1 MKKDYWS
8 AHTLLINKETA
19 QKFAA
24 YMKKYPVLYKQ
35 LASIVKENTLPS
47 VRKPLI
53 VDVGVGPGLLLKEL
67 QKKFPK
73 AKIIGVDPSKNML
86 ILAKLN
92 VGNSHVTLFEPLLA
106 TAEYIPLQNES
117 VDIVVS
123 RFSLTY
129 WKNPIESFNEIHRVL
144 KQSGKIVFE
153 VLNKDFPGWKLFVIK
168 IRMLFNSASSNIIR
182 YHIDAYETAYT
193 IDSFRNILKKT
204 GFEVESAEGTKKGWQ
219 FIVVAKKK

>member
-1 MKKDYWS
+1 LVDK
-8 AHTLLINKETA
+8 NTA
-19 QKFAA
+19 DDFSE
-24 YMKKYPVLYKQ
+24 YMKKFPELYRY
-35 LASIVKENTLPS
+35 LASIVKKNIPKS
-47 VRKPLI
+47 VRKPII
-53 VDVGVGPGLLLKEL
+53 VDLGVGPGLLSLEMCN
-67 QKKFPK
+67 QIPN
-73 AKIIGVDPSKNML
+73 AEIIGIDISENML
-86 ILAKLN
+86 DVANKNVKKEGFQTILGSSEK
-92 VGNSHVTLFEPLLA
+92 
-106 TAEYIPLQNES
+106 IPINKE

-153 VLNKDFPGWKLFVIK
+153 VLNKDFPGWKLFLIK
-168 IRMLFNSASSNIIR
+168 IRMFFNSASSNIIR

-204 GFEVESAEGTKKGWQ
+204 GFEVESAEGVKKGWR